1 MNKINYQ
8 IKYIEYLLRKCRTI
22 LTNDISFHAGRLSEI
37 SGTYPDLLNPVTLNE
52 KICHRI
58 LFIHNPFY
66 TLLADKLL
74 VRQYVEK
81 RTNLIKLIP
90 LVGVYNRVDDIDFDK
105 LPSKFVLKC
114 NHDSGSAVI
123 CTDKTNIDPAK
134 VKSKLKLSLKKN
146 MYYTTREWQYKNIP
160 PVILCEMYLDLFSSK
175 HRNITPE
182 MIRIHCFHGVA
193 CFIEADFTDSD
204 GNEFINVYDRAWNLQ
219 PFQME
224 YPNTP
229 LPVDEPESFHK
240 SVIAAQDLAKEIDYC
255 RVDLMLKGDDI
266 YFSEITLSPK
276 EANLKSPHQFGTQNS
291 AVCGICLL
299 LKQVRSSLCIH
310 ALKQAMRV

>member
-22 LTNDISFHAGRLSEI
+22 LTNDISFHADRLREI

-276 EANLKSPHQFGTQNS
+276 RGKLKITHQFGTQNS

-299 LKQVRSSLCIH
+299 LKRVRSSLCIH

>member
-22 LTNDISFHAGRLSEI
+22 LTNDISFHADRLREI

-266 YFSEITLSPK
+266 YFSEITALL
-276 EANLKSPHQFGTQNS
+276 NKSDF
-291 AVCGICLL
+291 V
-299 LKQVRSSLCIH
+299 
-310 ALKQAMRV
+310 

>member
-22 LTNDISFHAGRLSEI
+22 LTNDISFHADRLREI

-66 TLLADKLL
+66 TMLADKLL
-74 VRQYVEK
+74 VREYVEK

-276 EANLKSPHQFGTQNS
+276 RGKLKITPSIWDAKLGNDSNLLIVFYVQIMPDDFVMQLHRF
-291 AVCGICLL
+291 
-299 LKQVRSSLCIH
+299 
-310 ALKQAMRV
+310 

>member
-22 LTNDISFHAGRLSEI
+22 LTNDISFHADRLREI

-175 HRNITPE
+175 HQNITPE

-276 EANLKSPHQFGTQNS
+276 RGKLKITHQFGTQNS

>member
-22 LTNDISFHAGRLSEI
+22 LTNDISFHADRLREI

-146 MYYTTREWQYKNIP
+146 MYYTTTEWQYKNIP

-276 EANLKSPHQFGTQNS
+276 RGKLKITHQFGTQNS

>member
-1 MNKINYQ
+1 
-8 IKYIEYLLRKCRTI
+8 
-22 LTNDISFHAGRLSEI
+22 
-37 SGTYPDLLNPVTLNE
+37 
-52 KICHRI
+52 
-58 LFIHNPFY
+58 
-66 TLLADKLL
+66 
-74 VRQYVEK
+74 
-81 RTNLIKLIP
+81 
-90 LVGVYNRVDDIDFDK
+90 
-105 LPSKFVLKC
+105 
-114 NHDSGSAVI
+114 
-123 CTDKTNIDPAK
+123 
-134 VKSKLKLSLKKN
+134 
-146 MYYTTREWQYKNIP
+146 
-160 PVILCEMYLDLFSSK
+160 
-175 HRNITPE
+175 

-276 EANLKSPHQFGTQNS
+276 RGKLKITPSIWDAKLGS
-291 AVCGICLL
+291 MWDL
-299 LKQVRSSLCIH
+299 SLAKAGSIEPVYSCP
-310 ALKQAMRV
+310 

>member
-22 LTNDISFHAGRLSEI
+22 LTNDISFHADRLREI

-266 YFSEITLSPK
+266 YFSEITS
-276 EANLKSPHQFGTQNS
+276 
-291 AVCGICLL
+291 
-299 LKQVRSSLCIH
+299 RSLVLNDNKIIVSCNTILY
-310 ALKQAMRV
+310 

>member
-22 LTNDISFHAGRLSEI
+22 LTNDISFHADRLREI

-276 EANLKSPHQFGTQNS
+276 RGNLKSPINLGRKTRQYVGS
-291 AVCGICLL
+291 VSC
-299 LKQVRSSLCIH
+299 
-310 ALKQAMRV
+310 

>member
-22 LTNDISFHAGRLSEI
+22 LTNDISFHADRLREI

-66 TLLADKLL
+66 TMLADKLL
-74 VRQYVEK
+74 VREYVEK

-160 PVILCEMYLDLFSSK
+160 PVILCE
-175 HRNITPE
+175 
-182 MIRIHCFHGVA
+182 
-193 CFIEADFTDSD
+193 
-204 GNEFINVYDRAWNLQ
+204 
-219 PFQME
+219 
-224 YPNTP
+224 
-229 LPVDEPESFHK
+229 
-240 SVIAAQDLAKEIDYC
+240 
-255 RVDLMLKGDDI
+255 
-266 YFSEITLSPK
+266 
-276 EANLKSPHQFGTQNS
+276 
-291 AVCGICLL
+291 
-299 LKQVRSSLCIH
+299 
-310 ALKQAMRV
+310 

>member
-22 LTNDISFHAGRLSEI
+22 LTNDISFHADRLREI

-276 EANLKSPHQFGTQNS
+276 RGKLKITHQFGTQNS
-291 AVCGICLL
+291 AVCGSVSC
-299 LKQVRSSLCIH
+299 
-310 ALKQAMRV
+310 

>member
-1 MNKINYQ
+1 
-8 IKYIEYLLRKCRTI
+8 
-22 LTNDISFHAGRLSEI
+22 
-37 SGTYPDLLNPVTLNE
+37 
-52 KICHRI
+52 
-58 LFIHNPFY
+58 
-66 TLLADKLL
+66 
-74 VRQYVEK
+74 
-81 RTNLIKLIP
+81 
-90 LVGVYNRVDDIDFDK
+90 
-105 LPSKFVLKC
+105 
-114 NHDSGSAVI
+114 
-123 CTDKTNIDPAK
+123 
-134 VKSKLKLSLKKN
+134 
-146 MYYTTREWQYKNIP
+146 
-160 PVILCEMYLDLFSSK
+160 
-175 HRNITPE
+175 

-276 EANLKSPHQFGTQNS
+276 RGKLKITPSIWDAKLGS
-291 AVCGICLL
+291 MWICLL

>member
-22 LTNDISFHAGRLSEI
+22 LTNDISFHADRLREI

-276 EANLKSPHQFGTQNS
+276 RGKLKITHQFGTQNS

>member
-1 MNKINYQ
+1 M
-8 IKYIEYLLRKCRTI
+8 
-22 LTNDISFHAGRLSEI
+22 
-37 SGTYPDLLNPVTLNE
+37 
-52 KICHRI
+52 
-58 LFIHNPFY
+58 
-66 TLLADKLL
+66 LADKLL

-276 EANLKSPHQFGTQNS
+276 RGKLKITPSIWDAKLGS
-291 AVCGICLL
+291 MWDL
-299 LKQVRSSLCIH
+299 SLSKTGSIEPVYSCP
-310 ALKQAMRV
+310 